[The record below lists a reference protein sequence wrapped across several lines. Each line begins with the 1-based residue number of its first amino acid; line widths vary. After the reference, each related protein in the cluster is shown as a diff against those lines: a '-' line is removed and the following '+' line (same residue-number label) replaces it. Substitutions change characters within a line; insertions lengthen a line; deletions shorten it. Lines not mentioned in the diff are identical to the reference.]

1 MQEKKYYFI
10 IFIVFILSFVWKKSI
25 FCNKTPQNKPKGCL
39 SNTPLKK
46 KKPLAKTLL
55 AKQSLSH

>member
-10 IFIVFILSFVWKKSI
+10 IFIVFILSFVWQKSI

-46 KKPLAKTLL
+46 KKTFSKNIA
-55 AKQSLSH
+55 S